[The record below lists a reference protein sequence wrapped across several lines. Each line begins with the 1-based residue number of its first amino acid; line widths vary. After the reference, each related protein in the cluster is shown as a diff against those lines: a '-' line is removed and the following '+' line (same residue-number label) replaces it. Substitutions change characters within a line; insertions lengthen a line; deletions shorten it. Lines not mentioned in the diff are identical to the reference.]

1 MDYELDIKENALD
14 SFNEALE
21 KFEQGENGNAKSYK
35 FAILHA
41 SHFLELILKIYIISV
56 DENLVFSKCYKH
68 VAKKAKDE
76 KISILEA
83 FEKIKEDNFDLKS
96 LMASDSSPHTITL
109 DQALEFAK
117 CEKCKITGVNFVDTE
132 FCSDIEWIKGLR
144 NNIEHFQ
151 FKLEPKEVRLCIGRL
166 VRGVVEFLEIFSLMD
181 LESEIGKDRFHIFEM
196 LADEYTQLLR
206 EANREVEEQESEIFR
221 GIRPKHYAFI
231 EWNVYSCPECNNDT
245 MIPNRESSTGYRCT
259 FCKNEES
266 GEIEVSCDCC
276 GAPSPS
282 DEMDTWPMDDGSIE
296 YRCYFCSGQYQ
307 ADKGN

>member
-1 MDYELDIKENALD
+1 MDYELEIKENALD

-21 KFEQGENGNAKSYK
+21 KFEQGENGNTKSYK
-35 FAILHA
+35 FAILHV
-41 SHFLELILKIYIISV
+41 SHFLELILKIYIISM
-56 DENLVFSKCYKH
+56 DENLVFSKCYRH
-68 VAKKAKDE
+68 VSKKAKDE
-76 KISILEA
+76 KTSILEA
-83 FEKIKEDNFDLKS
+83 FEKIKEEDFDLKS
-96 LMASDSSPHTITL
+96 LIVSDSSPHTITL

-132 FCSDIEWIKGLR
+132 FCSDIEWVKGLR

-166 VRGVVEFLEIFSLMD
+166 VRGVIELLEIFSLMD
-181 LESEIGKDRFHIFEM
+181 LESEIGKDRFHTFEM

-206 EANREVEEQESEIFR
+206 EATREVEEQETETFR
-221 GIRPKHYAFI
+221 SIRPKHYAFV

-259 FCKNEES
+259 FCKNEEN
-266 GEIEVSCDCC
+266 GEIEVPCDCC
-276 GAPSPS
+276 GALSPS

-296 YRCYFCSGQYQ
+296 YRCYFCSGQHQ
-307 ADKGN
+307 ADKDV

>member
-21 KFEQGENGNAKSYK
+21 KFEQGESGNAKSYK

-56 DENLVFSKCYKH
+56 DENLVFSKCYRY
-68 VAKKAKDE
+68 VAKKAKEE
-76 KISILEA
+76 KTSILEA
-83 FEKIKEDNFDLKS
+83 FEKITEENFDLKS
-96 LMASDSSPHTITL
+96 LIVSDSSPHTITL

-151 FKLEPKEVRLCIGRL
+151 FKLEPKEVRLCLGRL
-166 VRGVVEFLEIFSLMD
+166 VRGVIEFLDIFSLMD

-206 EANREVEEQESEIFR
+206 EATREVKEQESETFR
-221 GIRPKHYAFI
+221 GIRPKHYAFV
-231 EWNVYSCPECNNDT
+231 EWNVYVCPECNNNT
-245 MIPNRESSTGYRCT
+245 MIPNRESCTGYKCT

-266 GEIEVSCDCC
+266 GEIEVPCDCC

-282 DEMDTWPMDDGSIE
+282 DEMDTWSMDDGSIE

-307 ADKGN
+307 ADKGD